1 MLFYYAIKWHICGQ
15 DNLLTSIL
23 EWHGQVNWTNK
34 LPTMVM
40 KLNAT
45 ERYLYEYQIYS
56 AKLWEDEN
64 TTQDDIRQEKYNTS
78 VSQWNQMLH
87 RHSKLVLTKKAFKEV
102 WYWQN
107 LLLCTII

>member
-1 MLFYYAIKWHICGQ
+1 
-15 DNLLTSIL
+15 
-23 EWHGQVNWTNK
+23 
-34 LPTMVM
+34 MVM

-78 VSQWNQMLH
+78 VSQ
-87 RHSKLVLTKKAFKEV
+87 
-102 WYWQN
+102 
-107 LLLCTII
+107 